1 MILLEDPRLF
11 PKGKFDSFNNT
22 SWAIAAD
29 PDSRPDM
36 VEKNWKIVSR
46 LPL

>member
-11 PKGKFDSFNNT
+11 PKRTFDSFPNT
-22 SWAIAAD
+22 SREIAAG
-29 PDSRPDM
+29 PDSRPNM